1 MDRHDPRPS
10 QGQIKKGRHDT
21 VEWDLL
27 VLDEQPKVKKLKN
40 KISQE
45 LLSLR
50 LTILSFKQLFNLF
63 TQISNS
69 SIPFL

>member
-1 MDRHDPRPS
+1 MDRHDPWPS